1 MKECTQE
8 EKQTKYNYVFLNIA
22 EDYIEPV
29 FLPLSKCES
38 IKVYRHAFS
47 SGKLRQSLFFLHW
60 SGKINKIIRLSLKNL
75 WYRKIA
81 EQDFPEKKPCCYVFY
96 SGKYITQDAGLYE
109 YIKRQNPENRCIVL
123 LGDTIEKKHWDLAK
137 IKKRC
142 DHIVTYNPA
151 EAEKYD
157 LSLFTGVSYGPIM
170 DVTTPDRFDYD
181 VYFLGYAKNRLQTI
195 YQVYDALNRKGFRC
209 NFLLCGIQNED
220 RLNREGLHYIK
231 PISYRE
237 NIANIQKSKC
247 ILEIVQQGCDAAT
260 LRTEEAHVYRRKLLT
275 NNQNLTAQAYYD
287 PSHMQVFSDTEEI
300 DDAFLRSP
308 IDYEAF
314 DDSYDYSPMKLID
327 FLEGLLEGK

>member
-1 MKECTQE
+1 MKECTRE

-60 SGKINKIIRLSLKNL
+60 SGKINKIVRLPLKKL
-75 WYRKIA
+75 WYHKIS
-81 EQDFPEKKPCCYVFY
+81 EQDFPAEKPCCYVFY
-96 SGKYITQDAGLYE
+96 SGKYITQDAGLFKH
-109 YIKRQNPENRCIVL
+109 IKRQNPENKCVVL
-123 LGDTIEKKHWDLAK
+123 LGDTIEKKHWDIAK
-137 IKKRC
+137 IKKLC

-170 DVTTPDRFDYD
+170 EITTPDVFEYD
-181 VYFLGYAKNRLQTI
+181 VFFLGYAKNRLQTI
-195 YQVYDALNRKGFRC
+195 YRVYDVLTRKGLRC
-209 NFLLCGIQNED
+209 NFLLCGIKKAD
-220 RLNREGLHYIK
+220 RVAGEGLHYIK

-247 ILEIVQQGCDAAT
+247 ILEIVQRGCDAAT

-275 NNQNLTAQAYYD
+275 NNQNLTGQTYYD
-287 PSHMQVFSDTEEI
+287 PSHMLVFSNVEEI
-300 DDAFLRSP
+300 DESFLKSP